1 MFKRLFS
8 KLMLAFALTL
18 QISSPANAAGFDPV
32 GQDIDIF
39 LANPAFSASRPNV
52 LLLVD
57 NSSNWSSAFANE
69 KSALMNVV
77 SSLDSRFNVGL
88 MMFSETGSPNSN
100 VDGGYVRFAVRQMTD
115 TNKTALNSVV
125 GGLDV
130 VRDKANLA
138 KFSLLMAEA
147 YRYYSGGPADAGTN
161 KSKTDYTG
169 NTTHLPASVSSS
181 QNALSSFAGTTYNSP
196 IVEACQKNFIIV
208 LSNGP
213 GGENL
218 SDLTRVQSL
227 LSTLVGTNPPATI
240 SITPSGEQSLWADEF
255 AKYMANNDCNSQ
267 IPGVQKVT
275 SYTLDI
281 DPGTT
286 GQGPDHTAML
296 KSMAANGKGA
306 YFAVS
311 SGGGGAQIIDAL
323 NKIFNEVQ
331 AVNSAFV
338 SATLPVSVNVR
349 GTNINQVYIGLFR
362 PDGGK
367 LPRWVGNM
375 KLYKLGLNSAT
386 DDLFTADANG
396 INIFNATTGFV
407 TNSASSF
414 WTTNSTFWSFKSPY
428 EATDVGRASDSPD
441 GDIVEKGGTAQ
452 RLRTT
457 YADSQAA
464 RRVFTCTGCAA
475 NDALSATPFNTS
487 NASITAGALGTYV
500 TKTVSSLTSVGTLA
514 TATVPTHTFANGD
527 IVTITSASPP
537 SYNGDFAISAADTTL
552 GTFQYTLPSSSAG
565 NLANVNK
572 ISNGLTTGNL
582 ITVTGAVPIG
592 YNVTDA
598 PLTKVDGNNATYLL
612 SGTVTLPAT
621 GGTITI
627 KKDVTTLSQTGTTV
641 TATVPSHGY
650 TGGGAGVGTSITIS
664 GALPVGANGTF
675 PVLSV
680 VDLDTFRY
688 TNTSGSAPSS
698 TTAYA
703 TISNHPFLT
712 GNTVTVSGA
721 SPSAY
726 NVTNATIT
734 KIDANTI
741 AYTLA
746 SAQTGL
752 ATGTITIA
760 SSGPIPVTSI
770 THPTSGSP
778 AGQRVATVTTTNAH
792 GFSTGTMVTIAGAT
806 NAGYNI
812 TGSITFSTSTTYTY
826 TLASSAPPT
835 PAAGSPITASGA
847 RSFVLGVNS
856 LGTFSTATGSIKS
869 QSTLTGATISAQN
882 IAVGSIRAGRK
893 TEADTTG
900 RTNLI
905 NWVRGADNATDENSN
920 ASTTDVRA
928 SIHGDVLHSKPQ
940 VVNYNRDGTENDV
953 YVYYGANDGAFR
965 SVKGG
970 FATGGG
976 NENWSFVA
984 PEFFGQLKRLRDNSE
999 IIGPDSQ
1006 KAYFFDGPISVY
1018 THDVN
1023 RDGKLKA
1030 VDGDKVYVY
1039 MSMRRGGRFIYALDV
1054 SDPDEPKFMWKKG
1067 CPNINDNVGC
1077 DAGYAELGQTWAEPQ
1092 VGFVR
1097 ASADPMLFV
1106 AGGYDPTVEDIQ
1118 PCLITAN
1125 TSTAVTANLGGV
1137 ATYTAA
1143 GTCSTVGATATT
1155 VNRTKGRGIFLIN
1168 ALTGAVFW
1176 RAGPDGAA
1184 SKQVSGM
1191 DHAMPADLFVLNRDG
1206 DNTRTITGRE
1216 NIGRGFVDRIY
1227 AADTGGSVWRADID
1241 PVLTSDWAVRQVAS
1255 ISGAALTAK
1264 RKFLYKVDVVA
1275 GSDPTGGFDAVLIG
1289 AGDREHPFDATI
1301 SNEIY
1306 MFKDRVQT
1314 VPVIGAT
1321 APATI
1326 TPTNL
1331 YDVTSNDIQQT
1342 TGATQTASQNALN
1355 AAKGW
1360 RLVLGVG
1367 EKVTTNVVTVAGE
1380 SFFNTNQPSASAS
1393 TDLGTCESNLGIARL
1408 YNIRFDDAT
1417 AARDV
1422 NGTTTLTS
1430 SDRSQVKAGGGFA
1443 PPPVQVVVK
1452 IDGKLKEAVVTFP
1465 VPTTVSG
1472 PPRDA
1477 RLRTYWQKKLD

>member
-1 MFKRLFS
+1 MFKKLFI
-8 KLMLAFALTL
+8 KLTLAFALTL
-18 QISSPANAAGFDPV
+18 QISSPAYAAGFDPI

-52 LLLVD
+52 LILVD

-125 GGLDV
+125 GGLDRV
-130 VRDKANLA
+130 TDKANLA

-147 YRYYSGGPADAGTN
+147 YRYFAGGPADAGTN

-169 NTTHLPASVSSS
+169 NTAHLPASVSSS
-181 QNALSSFAGTTYNSP
+181 QNALSSFAGSTYNSP

-213 GGENL
+213 GGENS
-218 SDLTRVQSL
+218 SDLTRVQTL
-227 LSTLVGTNPPATI
+227 LSTLVGTSPPATI
-240 SITPSGEQSLWADEF
+240 SITPSGEQSLWADEL
-255 AKYMANNDCNSQ
+255 ARYMANNDCNSQ

-275 SYTLDI
+275 SYTLDV
-281 DPGTT
+281 DPETT

-311 SGGGGAQIIDAL
+311 SAGGGAQIIDAL

-362 PDGGK
+362 PDGEK

-396 INIFNATTGFV
+396 TNIFNATTGFV
-407 TNSASSF
+407 TSSASSF
-414 WTTNSTFWSFKSPY
+414 WTTGSTFWSFNSPY
-428 EATDVGRASDSPD
+428 TATDVGRASDNPD

-457 YADSQAA
+457 YATSQAA
-464 RRVFTCTGCAA
+464 RRVFTCTGTCTA
-475 NDALSATPFNTS
+475 NAALSATPFDTS
-487 NASITAGALGTYV
+487 NASITAGVLGTYR
-500 TKTVSSLTSVGTLA
+500 TKAASSLTSVGTLA

-537 SYNGDFAISAADTTL
+537 SYNGDFVISAVDTIL

-572 ISNGLTTGNL
+572 TSNGLTTGNL
-582 ITVTGAVPIG
+582 ITVSGAVPPG

-612 SGTVTLPAT
+612 SGTVTLSAT
-621 GGTITI
+621 GGTVTV
-627 KKDVTTLSQTGTTV
+627 KKDVTTLAQTGNVV
-641 TATVPSHGY
+641 TATIPSHGY
-650 TGGGAGVGTSITIS
+650 ANMQSITIS
-664 GALPVGANGTF
+664 GATPAGANGTF
-675 PVLSV
+675 PVSAI
-680 VDLDTFRY
+680 VDLDQVRY
-688 TNTSGSAPSS
+688 TNNNAGAPSS
-698 TTAYA
+698 TIAYA
-703 TISNHPFLT
+703 TIANHPFST
-712 GNTVTVSGA
+712 GNSVTVAGA
-721 SPSAY
+721 TPSAY
-726 NVTNATIT
+726 NGTYTIT

-741 AYTLA
+741 SYTIGTP
-746 SAQTGL
+746 QTGL
-752 ATGTITIA
+752 ATGTITLAITG
-760 SSGPIPVTSI
+760 SVPVTSI
-770 THPTSGSP
+770 THPTSGGP
-778 AGQRVATVTTTNAH
+778 AARNVGTVTTAQAH
-792 GFSTGTMVTIAGAT
+792 GFTTGQTVTIAGAT
-806 NAGYNI
+806 PAGYN
-812 TGSITFSTSTTYTY
+812 GANSITVGTSTTFTY
-826 TLASSAPPT
+826 SGALSALVT
-835 PAAGSPITASGA
+835 PAVGTITASGS
-847 RSFVLGVNS
+847 RNYSVSS
-856 LGTFSTATGSIKS
+856 LGTFTVAGGSIKS
-869 QSTLTGATISAQN
+869 STAFTGATISAQN

-893 TEADTTG
+893 TDADTTD
-900 RTNLI
+900 RDNLI
-905 NWVRGADNATDENSN
+905 NWVRGTDNATDENSN
-920 ASTTDVRA
+920 ASSTDVRA

-984 PEFFGQLKRLRDNSE
+984 SEFFGQLKRLRDNSE
-999 IIGPDSQ
+999 IIGPGSP

-1018 THDVN
+1018 TNDVN
-1023 RDGKLKA
+1023 RDGKLRA
-1030 VDGDKVYVY
+1030 ADGDKVYVY

-1067 CPNINDNVGC
+1067 CPNINNNVGC

-1106 AGGYDPTVEDIQ
+1106 AGGYDPTPEDIQ

-1125 TSTAVTANLGGV
+1125 TSAAVTASLGGV

-1155 VNRTKGRGIFLIN
+1155 VNRTMGRGIFVIN

-1191 DHAMPADLFVLNRDG
+1191 DYAMPADLFVLNRDG

-1241 PVLTSDWAVRQVAS
+1241 PALTSDWAVRKVAS

-1264 RKFLYKVDVVA
+1264 RKFLSKVDVVA
-1275 GSDPTGGFDAVLIG
+1275 GSDPSGGFDAVLIG
-1289 AGDREHPFDATI
+1289 AGDREHPFDATV

-1321 APATI
+1321 AAATI
-1326 TPTNL
+1326 TTTDL
-1331 YDVTSNDIQQT
+1331 YNVTSNDIQQT
-1342 TGATQTASQNALN
+1342 TGVTQTASQNALN
-1355 AAKGW
+1355 AAQGW

-1393 TDLGTCESNLGIARL
+1393 VDLGTCESNLGIARL

-1422 NGTTTLTS
+1422 NGTTTLTT